1 MLLTIR
7 HDWYTY
13 YFYYVSF
20 SVVQNISN
28 LSNVYKTQQNQEF
41 TSAVGAMSK
50 LFTQCNVGYF
60 IAENTL

>member
-1 MLLTIR
+1 
-7 HDWYTY
+7 
-13 YFYYVSF
+13 
-20 SVVQNISN
+20 